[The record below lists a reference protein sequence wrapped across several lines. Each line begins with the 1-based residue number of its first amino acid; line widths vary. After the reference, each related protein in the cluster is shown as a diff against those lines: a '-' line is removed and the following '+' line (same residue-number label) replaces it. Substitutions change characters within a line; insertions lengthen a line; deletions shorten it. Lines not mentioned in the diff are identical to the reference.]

1 MNRFMLILSRLNKLI
16 LKIWSYIFKMYLF
29 NFLRISTIKYC
40 EYLMSLCKVFLSAEI
55 LPVSFMYACVTN
67 IYRSKFI
74 S

>member
-1 MNRFMLILSRLNKLI
+1 MQG
-16 LKIWSYIFKMYLF
+16 
-29 NFLRISTIKYC
+29 
-40 EYLMSLCKVFLSAEI
+40 FLSAEI